1 MKDRCKNYV
10 NNFSLTK
17 GISLGRATILDMVA
31 SILCMSIAKSPF
43 YASSSFPV
51 RFKNLLAYAIH
62 DKI

>member
-17 GISLGRATILDMVA
+17 GISLGRATMLDMVA

-43 YASSSFPV
+43 Y
-51 RFKNLLAYAIH
+51 
-62 DKI
+62 